1 MTLGRALLLT
11 SAFLLSAALPVL
23 TAAAPV
29 PAHPVVKLQLAGDL
43 LAQADGK
50 IVATPVDKAV
60 LKRGD
65 LVRYT
70 IVASNA
76 GGKPAVALSTV
87 GPVPARMEY
96 VAGSASHA
104 PAASVEFSLD
114 GKSFSAQPMV
124 TVNTSRGPVQKP
136 ADPEQYVAVRWVNA
150 RPLAPKQR
158 VRYTYE
164 VRVK

>member
-96 VAGSASHA
+96 VAGSRSEEH
-104 PAASVEFSLD
+104 
-114 GKSFSAQPMV
+114 
-124 TVNTSRGPVQKP
+124 T
-136 ADPEQYVAVRWVNA
+136 
-150 RPLAPKQR
+150 
-158 VRYTYE
+158 
-164 VRVK
+164 